1 MKAIYIPVGATGHIL
16 SSLPMVGELVA
27 HGVEMIYF
35 APESCRAQVELS
47 GAQFCC
53 VPAVAAKD
61 ASVECDQD
69 FVAGLPLVFLSEAEG
84 VIDKILP
91 VAQAFEPDV
100 IIADELALAGRL
112 VAAYLRK
119 PLVMVFTSFAP
130 CRQFSICRYWP
141 AYTDD
146 HPARAKAR
154 QIAERFTRQ
163 YGVRHLDIY
172 EIFEGKGELNISTL
186 IRDFQPAGDSFGDD
200 FLFAGAQI
208 GPRAPADA
216 WQPSGDGKPL
226 LYTSLGSLF
235 NNWPEFYSMLFPL
248 VREMDIHVLCALG
261 RALTV
266 RDLGDIPDNVTL
278 VSFAPQLDVLAH
290 ADYFITHAG
299 TGSAMEA
306 LYYGVPC
313 VCIPQMDEQ
322 ILAARQMVRLGVAST
337 SMVRAEVTEE
347 TLRDALTRLM
357 REPHYRERAQ
367 VLARRMRETGGSACA
382 ANAILDFIRSRA

>member
-1 MKAIYIPVGATGHIL
+1 M
-16 SSLPMVGELVA
+16 
-27 HGVEMIYF
+27 
-35 APESCRAQVELS
+35 
-47 GAQFCC
+47 
-53 VPAVAAKD
+53 PAVAAKD
-61 ASVECDQD
+61 ASVECDPD

-130 CRQFSICRYWP
+130 CRQCAICRYWP

-208 GPRAPADA
+208 GPDVYKRQGPRI
-216 WQPSGDGKPL
+216 
-226 LYTSLGSLF
+226 
-235 NNWPEFYSMLFPL
+235 
-248 VREMDIHVLCALG
+248 VG
-261 RALTV
+261 R
-266 RDLGDIPDNVTL
+266 
-278 VSFAPQLDVLAH
+278 FA
-290 ADYFITHAG
+290 
-299 TGSAMEA
+299 
-306 LYYGVPC
+306 
-313 VCIPQMDEQ
+313 
-322 ILAARQMVRLGVAST
+322 LAAG
-337 SMVRAEVTEE
+337 
-347 TLRDALTRLM
+347 DA
-357 REPHYRERAQ
+357 
-367 VLARRMRETGGSACA
+367 G
-382 ANAILDFIRSRA
+382 